1 MHEQGH
7 GFDLED
13 HDGGKVGLG
22 QGDPPG
28 MPRKD
33 SCAVRRCA
41 LCLVWFLNE
50 RPLLRSTLTERKLGT
65 PLSKNI
71 KTEQLESFVNKPSHD
86 HITTAEGTKI
96 PDNQNQLKAG
106 SRGPSLLEDFFYRQK
121 MTHFDHERIPERIV
135 HARGFAAHGEFE
147 VTDSL
152 EDVTCARF
160 LSQKGKKTPMFVRFS
175 TVAGNKGSA
184 ETARDVRGFA
194 LKFYTDEGNFDIVG
208 NNIPIFFIQDAIKFP
223 DLVHAVKQEPHNN
236 MPQAAS
242 AHDTFYDFISLVP
255 EATAMHIW
263 QMSDRT
269 IPRSVRMM
277 EGFGIHTYR
286 LLTSD
291 GEAKMVKWHWK
302 PRLGMAGLVWDEA
315 QKIAGMNPDFLNE
328 DLYNSIE
335 DGDYPQWDLG
345 VQIFTEEQAA
355 EWDFDVLDA
364 TKLVPEELVP
374 VRIIGTMTLNRNVDN
389 FFAETEQVAFHPGNI
404 VPGVDFTNDP
414 LLQGRLH
421 SYLDTQLIRLGGPN
435 FAEIPINRPVVDV
448 NNNQR
453 DGFGR
458 QRIDRGRV
466 AYEPNSIAKGC
477 PFAAGADPG
486 VFKHYMEKM
495 DGHKIQERSESF
507 SKHFTQAI
515 LFWNSQTEVEKQ
527 HIIDGASFEVS
538 KVTIPEIRQR
548 MVRLYYN
555 VSPDLAEAVAK
566 NLGVKE
572 VDGDLGYLKELSS
585 SPLPS
590 DAGERHD
597 KSSDALSMEKNGPK
611 SIETMKVAILV
622 CDGFHSKS
630 VKALMN
636 SLQSHKAQGDLIG
649 PRLGMLEGDAKDMV
663 EIEKTFDNS
672 GSPLYDA
679 LALVG
684 SDGDCQGFLK
694 QPNVADF
701 ILDAYRH
708 KKPIGAF
715 AGAEKLLKKLAG
727 DDGANEGIFC
737 GDKPEFFVDGLKAR
751 RYWSRREP
759 SIF

>member
-1 MHEQGH
+1 MH
-7 GFDLED
+7 
-13 HDGGKVGLG
+13 
-22 QGDPPG
+22 
-28 MPRKD
+28 
-33 SCAVRRCA
+33 
-41 LCLVWFLNE
+41 
-50 RPLLRSTLTERKLGT
+50 
-65 PLSKNI
+65 KNA
-71 KTEQLESFVNKPSHD
+71 KTEQLENFVNKPSHD

-106 SRGPSLLEDFFYRQK
+106 PRGPSLLEDFYFRQK

-152 EDVTCARF
+152 EDITCARF
-160 LSQKGKKTPMFVRFS
+160 LSEVGKKTPVFVRVS

-194 LKFYTDEGNFDIVG
+194 LKFYTEEGNFDIVG

-255 EATAMHIW
+255 ESIAMHIW

-269 IPRSVRMM
+269 IPRSARMM

-302 PRLGMAGLVWDEA
+302 PRLGMASLLWDEA

-328 DLYNSIE
+328 DLYNAITG
-335 DGDYPQWDLG
+335 GDFPQWDFG
-345 VQIFTEEQAA
+345 VQVFTEEQAA
-355 EWDFDVLDA
+355 EWDFDVLDP

-374 VRIIGTMTLNRNVDN
+374 VRIVGTMTLNRNVDN
-389 FFAETEQVAFHPGNI
+389 YFAETEQVAFHPGNI

-453 DGFGR
+453 DGYGR

-486 VFKHYMEKM
+486 VFRHYMEKM
-495 DGHKIQERSESF
+495 EGHKVMERSQSF
-507 SKHFTQAI
+507 SNHFTQAI
-515 LFWNSQTEVEKQ
+515 LFWNSQTAVEKQ

-538 KVTIPEIRQR
+538 KVTVPEIRQR

-555 VSPDLAEAVAK
+555 VSPDLAQAVAK
-566 NLGVKE
+566 NLGVPK
-572 VDGDLGYLKELSS
+572 VDGDLGYLKEFST
-585 SPLPS
+585 SPFPS
-590 DAGERHD
+590 DAGTSHEN
-597 KSSDALSMEKNGPK
+597 SSDALSIEKNGLN
-611 SIETMKVAILV
+611 SLESMKVAILV
-622 CDGFHSKS
+622 SDGFHSQT
-630 VKALMN
+630 VKALIK
-636 SLQSHKAQGDLIG
+636 LLKQKKAKGHLVG

-672 GSPLYDA
+672 GSPLFDA
-679 LALVG
+679 LVLVG
-684 SDGDCQGFLK
+684 SNGDCDGFLK
-694 QPNVADF
+694 NPNVADF
-701 ILDAYRH
+701 IVDAYRH
-708 KKPIGAF
+708 KKPLGAF
-715 AGAEKLLKKLAG
+715 SGTERLLQKLSGGQGAEQGL
-727 DDGANEGIFC
+727 FC
-737 GDKPEFFVDGLKAR
+737 GVKPEEFVDGLKTR
-751 RYWSRREP
+751 RYWSRSEP
-759 SIF
+759 SIFQAV